1 MPHSYSCNWQ
11 HIVFSTKERR
21 KLLRP
26 ELHAELWLW
35 PYVAAIAKNHKMQP
49 LAIGGIEDHIHLLVS
64 IPSTK
69 HIAKAVQEL
78 KSNSSSWISSR
89 VRGFSWQ
96 EGYAAFSVSRSNLA
110 AVSRYIGTQ
119 REHHRKLTF
128 EQEFIA
134 LLKNTAW
141 STIQNSFLDDDVPRL
156 RRSARWSTC
165 FPALPC
171 WAKLCRA
178 YGAHPPAE

>member
-26 ELHAELWLW
+26 ELQAELW
-35 PYVAAIAKNHKMQP
+35 PYIAGIARNHDMQP
-49 LAIGGIEDHIHLLVS
+49 LAIGGIHDHIHLLVS

-69 HIAKAVQEL
+69 HVAKAVQEL
-78 KSNSSSWISSR
+78 KSNSSRWVSSH

-96 EGYAAFSVSRSNLA
+96 EGYAAFSVSKSNLA

-119 REHHRKLTF
+119 KEHHRKLTF
-128 EQEFIA
+128 EQEFVA
-134 LLKNTAW
+134 LLKNHGVDYDPK
-141 STIQNSFLDDDVPRL
+141 FV
-156 RRSARWSTC
+156 
-165 FPALPC
+165 F
-171 WAKLCRA
+171 
-178 YGAHPPAE
+178 G